1 MLETT
6 NDGNGKEKHYIMEN
20 SVYAPSQVLER
31 IMQAG
36 EKRILLPVVRCILLG
51 MPAGIFATHNSD
63 YVTKFIIHREKKISK
78 R

>member
-36 EKRILLPVVRCILLG
+36 EKEYSCLLYVVYCWECRQEFLMHIILI
-51 MPAGIFATHNSD
+51 T
-63 YVTKFIIHREKKISK
+63 
-78 R
+78 

>member
-31 IMQAG
+31 IM
-36 EKRILLPVVRCILLG
+36 
-51 MPAGIFATHNSD
+51 PAGIFAAHNSD
-63 YVTKFIIHREKKISK
+63 YVTKFISHREKKISK